1 MSADPHRVPLSK
13 VLDFLRDLGLD
24 PVDPATLRSVT
35 IGPSCKVEVVRH
47 RLDDDGHS
55 YTVRHGE
62 VATETVTLALDP
74 DA

>member
-1 MSADPHRVPLSK
+1 MSSDPHRVPLAK

-24 PVDPATLRSVT
+24 PVDPSTLRSVT
-35 IGPSCKVEVVRH
+35 IGPSKVEVVRH

-55 YTVRHGE
+55 YTVGPGE